1 MQTNGAEGSHGAAG
15 VGGLYPHA
23 DSSSRVPYELHPFCE
38 GLIDDPSEETAA
50 MWEGRETL
58 PCPSLHL
65 HYWPIALTW
74 ALGRAALLSMGL

>member
-1 MQTNGAEGSHGAAG
+1 
-15 VGGLYPHA
+15 
-23 DSSSRVPYELHPFCE
+23 
-38 GLIDDPSEETAA
+38 

-74 ALGRAALLSMGL
+74 ALGRAALLSMGLVNAQGSSWSRVWEDHSPGGRKVLKC